1 MAGSDAPLALIAGAS
16 RGLGL
21 GLAEEFL
28 RRGWRVLGT
37 VRGPDTGLHKL
48 KAPGLEIATVDIND
62 APGVQALHDQQVGR
76 AFDLIFVNAGIAN
89 GPAESMAS
97 VSEAA
102 FTKLMVTNAYS
113 PIRFLHVFQDLLAPG
128 GIEAV
133 MSSGLGSVSNN
144 TTGGWEAY
152 RASKAALNTMI
163 RSYAARSPAERTILT
178 IAPGWVRTD
187 MGGPTA
193 TLDIGT
199 SVRGMV
205 NVITSRRGVP
215 GHAYLNY
222 EGHTLPW

>member
-1 MAGSDAPLALIAGAS
+1 
-16 RGLGL
+16 
-21 GLAEEFL
+21 
-28 RRGWRVLGT
+28 
-37 VRGPDTGLHKL
+37 
-48 KAPGLEIATVDIND
+48 
-62 APGVQALHDQQVGR
+62 
-76 AFDLIFVNAGIAN
+76 
-89 GPAESMAS
+89 
-97 VSEAA
+97 
-102 FTKLMVTNAYS
+102 
-113 PIRFLHVFQDLLAPG
+113 
-128 GIEAV
+128 
-133 MSSGLGSVSNN
+133 
-144 TTGGWEAY
+144 
-152 RASKAALNTMI
+152 MI